1 MFVYLLGGSK
11 ENKVTYEHCS
21 NQSTGYS
28 PTSFTIIFFLQ
39 DNNIYK
45 YVCIWFLFWGRKS
58 YYRTLRFF
66 ALILNK
72 DKI

>member
-28 PTSFTIIFFLQ
+28 PTSFTIIFF
-39 DNNIYK
+39 
-45 YVCIWFLFWGRKS
+45 
-58 YYRTLRFF
+58 YRTIIYINMSVFDFYFGAESHITEL
-66 ALILNK
+66 
-72 DKI
+72 